1 MELLIIIALLL
12 CNGLFSM
19 YEMALVSSR
28 KVRLE
33 TAEKNGS
40 KSATRVLKQLEEP
53 EKILSA
59 IQIAITLIGIIS
71 GAYGGVTLAKFIEP
85 FFLQF
90 DAIRPYADEISVTLI
105 VPKYKTLCKACTPPS
120 NTSRTSEL
128 SKGSK
133 YS

>member
-40 KSATRVLKQLEEP
+40 KSATLVL
-53 EKILSA
+53 
-59 IQIAITLIGIIS
+59 
-71 GAYGGVTLAKFIEP
+71 
-85 FFLQF
+85 
-90 DAIRPYADEISVTLI
+90 
-105 VPKYKTLCKACTPPS
+105 
-120 NTSRTSEL
+120 
-128 SKGSK
+128 
-133 YS
+133 